1 MCATDTI
8 RLRGLRFYGRH
19 GVVPA
24 ETTLGQRFIVDVT
37 LGLDLRLAG
46 EDDDLTQ
53 TVDYGAVYAAVRDVV
68 EGPPFRLIEAVAE
81 RIAGRLLEEHP
92 RVTSVR
98 VRVGKPGAPV
108 EGVLKTVEI
117 EITRERG

>member
-1 MCATDTI
+1 MRATDTI

-19 GVVPA
+19 GVAPA
-24 ETTLGQRFIVDVT
+24 ETTLGQRFTVDVT
-37 LGLDLRLAG
+37 LSLDLQPAG
-46 EDDDLTQ
+46 RADDLAQ
-53 TVDYGAVYAAVRDVV
+53 TVDYGAVYTEVRGVV
-68 EGPPFRLIEAVAE
+68 EGPPFHLIEAVAE
-81 RIAGRLLEEHP
+81 RIAGRILEGYP
-92 RVTSVR
+92 RVSTVR